1 MTHVTCNLT
10 AENRDQ
16 LRNRTVGNRVWA
28 TFTFA
33 FTHFSGPQAGNE
45 MGVFFGK
52 KVGNGECFV
61 KKLTFPQRRVHY
73 VQY

>member
-1 MTHVTCNLT
+1 MAAYGRVYDSRHLQSGCR
-10 AENRDQ
+10 EPDQ
-16 LRNRTVGNRVWA
+16 LRNRTLGNRVWA

-52 KVGNGECFV
+52 KSGKWGVFC
-61 KKLTFPQRRVHY
+61 KKS
-73 VQY
+73 